1 MPWSKFFR
9 FVEKNIDG
17 VALAVER
24 DSGRVFR
31 MDGRSLDR
39 WVEITDRDHLDRI
52 GFYGAEI
59 SEDEAMRM
67 ADELEAD
74 LAAMR
79 HNAA

>member
-1 MPWSKFFR
+1 MMPWSKFFR

-17 VALAVER
+17 VAFAVER
-24 DSGRVFR
+24 DTGRVFR
-31 MDGRSLDR
+31 MGGRSLDK

-59 SEDEAMRM
+59 TEDEAMRM

-74 LAAMR
+74 ISMLR
-79 HNAA
+79 